1 MNPVSAIAIS
11 RTVTL
16 TAPSV
21 DRSLVQTLAWR
32 ALRIALVGYCLLGL
46 VSYAPTVDAKGH
58 CDCPLCELP

>member
-1 MNPVSAIAIS
+1 MTTLAIE
-11 RTVTL
+11 R
-16 TAPSV
+16 TAPLTVPSV
-21 DRSLVQTLAWR
+21 SRLQVRTLAWR